1 MEASSERTTSAM
13 EGNHDRISELPDPS
27 LVHILSAMATK
38 LAISPAVTLDFTGE
52 FARRQTPDELV
63 ASINRHLQ
71 LYTGH
76 KIRGFRVSLHPAK
89 LYQEHLDRWVQ
100 FAATRLVEELD
111 LNFSPPAEEM
121 GYYYPDDDG
130 NSKPKYEIPTC
141 LYSSGSLTH
150 LSLSFCDLCSPWVFS
165 NFGLLQSLSLRGVN
179 FDDATLGR
187 VLSGCPLLEMLSL
200 RQCSHLNSVDI
211 TSPTTRL
218 KRLVLVDCEFSDDF
232 DVVRIS
238 APSVES
244 FHFFGDIYCIDF
256 SLAGA
261 PSLSD
266 AFICYINRECTEP
279 EHDYVKLLSE
289 LAHVRILTVCKATL
303 MCVTILEEYYMEEDD
318 LPLQLESLQELKLLM
333 PIMDAEYLSYI
344 YGFLRLF
351 PSPFLEKLFIRLPK
365 VLEDPTRPYQ
375 VPNTRS

>member
-27 LVHILSAMATK
+27 LVHILSTMATK

-71 LYTGH
+71 LHTGH

-89 LYQEHLDRWVQ
+89 LYKEHLDRWIQ

-111 LNFSPPAEEM
+111 LDFSPPAEEM
-121 GYYYPDDDG
+121 SYYYPDDDG
-130 NSKPKYEIPTC
+130 NSEPKYEIPAC

-150 LSLSFCDLCSPWVFS
+150 
-165 NFGLLQSLSLRGVN
+165 LLQSLSLRGVN

-218 KRLVLVDCEFSDDF
+218 KRLVLVDCEFSVSGDL
-232 DVVRIS
+232 RIS

-256 SLAGA
+256 SLAGL
-261 PSLSD
+261 SLSD
-266 AFICYINRECTEP
+266 AFICSINRECSEP

-289 LAHVRILTVCKATL
+289 LAHVRILTVCPAIL
-303 MCVTILEEYYMEEDD
+303 MRVTIWEEYYMEGDE
-318 LPLQLESLQELKLLM
+318 LPVPLESLQELQLLM
-333 PIMDAEYLSYI
+333 PIMNAEYLSCI
-344 YGFLRLF
+344 YGFLRF
-351 PSPFLEKLFIRLPK
+351 CPSPFLEKLFIRVCESL
-365 VLEDPTRPYQ
+365 
-375 VPNTRS
+375 